1 MKNVYVLIGRNPYE
15 DSNVLAVCTT
25 REAADQARRD
35 YEKRANQR
43 RIDWQLVEDG
53 HMSDDE
59 FHDEYRFGNAFS
71 EGEGFSFYE
80 IEEHEVYS

>member
-1 MKNVYVLIGRNPYE
+1 MFMFLLVATPTKIQTSLQCVP
-15 DSNVLAVCTT
+15 T

-35 YEKRANQR
+35 YEQRANQR